1 MNEMEME
8 KSELRRMS
16 HAVKYCF
23 LFNQPGMRGCRLLL
37 CCIFMTKIMSGTQ
50 LAHSAKICFCP
61 AADRWYFNTINY
73 QKRDNWL

>member
-1 MNEMEME
+1 MINDKVNEMENEMEMQ

-37 CCIFMTKIMSGTQ
+37 YYIFMTTIMSGTQ

-61 AADRWYFNTINY
+61 AAV
-73 QKRDNWL
+73 